1 MLRLVV
7 YYSLVKPWSFFGVY
21 GFQASM
27 PDLINF
33 VLILG
38 GLAAAA
44 AVGVMCIVV
53 LFVWMA
59 GGAQKDRSEAW
70 RPVDES

>member
-1 MLRLVV
+1 MP
-7 YYSLVKPWSFFGVY
+7 SLV
-21 GFQASM
+21 
-27 PDLINF
+27 NF

-44 AVGVMCIVV
+44 AVGVMCVVV

-59 GGAQKDRSEAW
+59 GGAQKGSGEAW
-70 RPVDES
+70 RRADEL